1 MARRASLVG
10 MTAQMQTAGAAAQ
23 LREAARDL
31 AQLASETVPDSVEG
45 IRAWAALAFELADRY
60 RVQLEGLGGR
70 RGLRFIAVAR
80 NLDVR
85 PYAVVTSDP
94 RELRAAV
101 SAAGEPDGE
110 PPAPPRRAR

>member
-1 MARRASLVG
+1 

-31 AQLASETVPDSVEG
+31 AQVASVTLPDSAEG
-45 IRAWAALAFELADRY
+45 IRAWAALACELADRY
-60 RVQLEGLGGR
+60 RVQLDGLGAR
-70 RGLRFIAVAR
+70 RPLRFIAVAR
-80 NLDVR
+80 NLDIR
-85 PYAVVTSDP
+85 PYAIVTSDP

-101 SAAGEPDGE
+101 SDPEAYGE

>member
-1 MARRASLVG
+1 
-10 MTAQMQTAGAAAQ
+10 MTAQMQTARAAAQ

-31 AQLASETVPDSVEG
+31 AQLASDTLPDSAEG
-45 IRAWAALAFELADRY
+45 IGAWAALACDLADRY
-60 RVQLEGLGGR
+60 RVQLEGLGAR

-94 RELRAAV
+94 HELRAAV
-101 SAAGEPDGE
+101 SNAGELNGE
-110 PPAPPRRAR
+110 PPAPPRRVR